1 MPELPEVETIVRDI
15 RGRLAGDR
23 VLAVEVI
30 RPDIL
35 APGLEPAELH
45 RALRDRRI
53 ENVTRRGKN
62 IVLEFAEG
70 TGAEGAE
77 YTGGKHA
84 RAKYV
89 RAKHTDRSRD
99 ASADEPLRLLI
110 NLGMTGRLVAGAD
123 HAKADLHHI
132 AARFRLEAAAP
143 LLYDDTRRFGR
154 FELHDPASW
163 EERESELGLEPLEA
177 GFTADALHLLTSRSR
192 TPIRNWLLDQRRVAG
207 VGNIYASEALFRA
220 EIHPE
225 RAANSLEEPETGRLR
240 ESIRAVLAEAIRARG
255 TTLRDYRDGRG
266 EIGDFAGLLRVY
278 GRENEPCV
286 RCGTSIERGVLGN
299 RSHFHCPTCQH

>member
-15 RGRLAGDR
+15 RDRLVGDR

-35 APGLEPAELH
+35 AAGLKPAGLH
-45 RALRDRRI
+45 RALRARRI

-62 IVLEFAEG
+62 IVLEFAEC
-70 TGAEGAE
+70 TGAQHTGAQ
-77 YTGGKHA
+77 HA
-84 RAKYV
+84 
-89 RAKHTDRSRD
+89 DRSRD
-99 ASADEPLRLLI
+99 TSADEPLRLLI
-110 NLGMTGRLVAGAD
+110 NLGMTGRLVAGAE
-123 HAKADLHHI
+123 HPKADLHHI
-132 AARFRLEAAAP
+132 AARFRLETAAP

-154 FELHDPASW
+154 FELHDPGSW
-163 EERESELGLEPLEA
+163 KKRESELGIEPLEA
-177 GFTADALHLLTSRSR
+177 GFTAEALHLLTSRSR
-192 TPIRNWLLDQRRVAG
+192 TPIRNWLLDQRRVVG

-220 EIHPE
+220 GIHPE

-255 TTLRDYRDGRG
+255 TTLRDYRDGQG
-266 EIGDFAGLLRVY
+266 EIGEFAGLLRVY
-278 GRENEPCV
+278 GRENEPCL

>member
-15 RGRLAGDR
+15 QDRLVGDR

-35 APGLEPAELH
+35 APGLAPAELH
-45 RALRDRRI
+45 RALRTRRI

-62 IVLEFAEG
+62 IVLEFAECN
-70 TGAEGAE
+70 GAE
-77 YTGGKHA
+77 HA
-84 RAKYV
+84 
-89 RAKHTDRSRD
+89 DRSGD
-99 ASADEPLRLLI
+99 GSAEEPLRLLI
-110 NLGMTGRLVAGAD
+110 NLGMTGRLVADAD
-123 HAKADLHHI
+123 HRKADLHHI

-143 LLYDDTRRFGR
+143 LVYDDTRRFGR

-163 EERESELGLEPLEA
+163 KERESELGLEPLGA
-177 GFTADALHLLTSRSR
+177 GFTAEALHLLTSRSR
-192 TPIRNWLLDQRRVAG
+192 TPIRNWLLDQRGVAG

-220 EIHPE
+220 GIHPE

-266 EIGDFAGLLRVY
+266 EIGEFAGLLRVY
-278 GRENEPCV
+278 GRENEPCI